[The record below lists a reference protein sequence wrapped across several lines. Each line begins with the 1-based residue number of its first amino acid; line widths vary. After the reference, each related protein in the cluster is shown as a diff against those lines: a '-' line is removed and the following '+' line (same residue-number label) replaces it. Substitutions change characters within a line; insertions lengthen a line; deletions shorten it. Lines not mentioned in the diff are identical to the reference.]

1 MSYNLCN
8 LSRADKYQIQLEYEA
23 SFWAYQ
29 IKRGKNTR
37 EAIYDAINSRPQS
50 ERDTLKAKFEQ
61 YLGLMLV

>member
-1 MSYNLCN
+1 M
-8 LSRADKYQIQLEYEA
+8 EYEA

-37 EAIYDAINSRPQS
+37 EAIYDTINSRPLS
-50 ERDTLKAKFEQ
+50 ERDTLKAKFEK